1 MTLSNLGLYGP
12 QSVTWRLHADPVL
25 AVGGLRALF
34 LQALHPVAMA
44 GVEAHSGF
52 SSDPWGRLTRTAEY
66 IGVTTYGTSEDAGR
80 AAARVRA
87 VHRRLTATD
96 PATGREVPV
105 DDPQLLLW
113 VHCCEVDSFLRTAQ
127 RAGVWLPRRAA
138 DQYVGEQVRSARLVG
153 LDPLRDGV
161 PWDTESLD
169 AYFERVRPELSAGP
183 AAYRAARF
191 LVAPPMPWWV
201 RLTTP
206 AMASW
211 AGVASLA
218 FSLLPPWARSMYSRL
233 PSIPTTDLGATVT
246 LRALR
251 AGLLALPAAAREGPQ
266 YRAAKAR
273 VAATPVRRLEA
284 IRGSAEPWGSHDVG
298 PVARHPHGDPGAQ
311 LSGA

>member
-44 GVEAHSGF
+44 GVEAHSAF

-113 VHCCEVDSFLRTAQ
+113 VHCCEVDSFLVAAGRGGLRLTAAEADRYVAEQVQAARLIGLESSAVPKTTAQ
-127 RAGVWLPRRAA
+127 L
-138 DQYVGEQVRSARLVG
+138 GE
-153 LDPLRDGV
+153 
-161 PWDTESLD
+161 
-169 AYFERVRPELSAGP
+169 YFENIRPQLRATRQAYEGLRLLS
-183 AAYRAARF
+183 
-191 LVAPPMPWWV
+191 VPPMRWWV
-201 RLTTP
+201 RYATP
-206 AMASW
+206 AAPSW
-211 AGVASLA
+211 VALVA
-218 FSLLPPWARSMYSRL
+218 IGFGLLPAWGRRLYTHL
-233 PSIPTTDLGATVT
+233 PSLPGTELTATTS

-251 AGLLALPAAAREGPQ
+251 VAALALPAPLREGPQ
-266 YRAAKAR
+266 LRAAKAR
-273 VAATPVRRLEA
+273 VAAVPVRRLEA
-284 IRGSAEPWGSHDVG
+284 LPA
-298 PVARHPHGDPGAQ
+298 
-311 LSGA
+311 